1 MEALLIKLC
10 PVEWRPAGAAII
22 ITLMMDMQRYNNIL
36 ETRSASPRD
45 FRKKSTATC
54 NTYLLSQRNVALRV
68 ALIGKSEIISRII
81 AIAKCLRRVMSE
93 IRREREREGHENSST
108 RQTLLSL
115 WMWSDYPE
123 LQWSRW
129 WRRWSWFKD
138 VHFASSSLS
147 HIFTVRPMMW
157 CQWTASSVAWQ
168 INFVRR
174 CTGCCCCC
182 CKKFI
187 DRWSSI
193 SIAALLCK
201 HFA

>member
-1 MEALLIKLC
+1 MIKLC

-93 IRREREREGHENSST
+93 IRRERERERVMKIVVPDKLYLVCGCDPIT
-108 RQTLLSL
+108 RSCNGAGDDDGDHDLKMYISRRLL
-115 WMWSDYPE
+115 Y
-123 LQWSRW
+123 RI
-129 WRRWSWFKD
+129 
-138 VHFASSSLS
+138 SSLS
-147 HIFTVRPMMW
+147 VR
-157 CQWTASSVAWQ
+157 
-168 INFVRR
+168 
-174 CTGCCCCC
+174 
-182 CKKFI
+182 
-187 DRWSSI
+187 
-193 SIAALLCK
+193 
-201 HFA
+201 